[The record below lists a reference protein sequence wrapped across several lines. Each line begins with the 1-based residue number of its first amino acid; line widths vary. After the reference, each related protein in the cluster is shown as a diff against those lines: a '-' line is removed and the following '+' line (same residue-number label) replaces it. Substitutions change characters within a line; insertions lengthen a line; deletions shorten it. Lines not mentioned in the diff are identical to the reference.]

1 MEVEMNARLRA
12 ARGFTI
18 LELMIVITIILILL
32 TLGAG
37 RYQQSVLRA
46 KEAALKQD
54 LLVMRQAIEQ
64 YTLDKQQAPGSLD
77 DLASAS
83 YLREVPTDPL
93 TRAKDWRAD
102 TCDLVLTPDQTSV
115 GICDVHSSSNGV
127 SPFEGT
133 AYSSW

>member
-1 MEVEMNARLRA
+1 MNARSNA

-46 KEAALKQD
+46 KEAAMKQS

-64 YTLDKQQAPGSLD
+64 YTLDKQMAPGSLE
-77 DLASAS
+77 DLVSAT

-93 TRAKDWRAD
+93 TRAKDWRTD
-102 TCDLVLTPDQTSV
+102 TCDLVLSPDQTSV
-115 GICDVHSSSNGV
+115 GICDVYSNSSGV

-133 AYSSW
+133 PYNTW